1 VRRRTSLN
9 EAEVSVEI
17 RIFDTREELGSAAA
31 ERAAAAIGEAILR
44 AGHARVIAA
53 TGASQFDFLDALT
66 ARAGVEWPRVEMF
79 HLDEYV
85 GVPDTHPASFR
96 RYLRERIVERVHPRA
111 FHFLAGDAADPAAE
125 CRRVG
130 ALLAKAPIDVAFVG
144 IGENGH
150 LAFNDPPADFET
162 EEPYLVVELDEACR
176 RQQLGEGWFASL
188 EDVPRRALSMSIRQ
202 ILKSREILCAVPDAR
217 KARAVHECL
226 DGEVSPLHPSSILQ
240 QHPRTTVY
248 LDRDSAALL
257 SPRAS
262 GKGGGR

>member
-1 VRRRTSLN
+1 MNIQV
-9 EAEVSVEI
+9 
-17 RIFDTREELGSAAA
+17 FDTKQELGRAAA
-31 ERAAAAIGEAILR
+31 LRAAAAIGEALAR
-44 AGHARVIAA
+44 AGEARVIAA
-53 TGASQFDFLDALT
+53 TGASQFEFLDALVT
-66 ARAGVEWPRVEMF
+66 TRGIDWGRVDMF

-85 GVPDTHPASFR
+85 GVSDSHPASFR

-130 ALLAKAPIDVAFVG
+130 ALLARSPIDVAFVG

-188 EDVPRRALSMSIRQ
+188 EDVPRRAISMSIRQ
-202 ILKSREILCAVPDAR
+202 ILKAREILCIVPDAR
-217 KARAVHECL
+217 KAKAVSECL
-226 DGEVSPLHPSSILQ
+226 EGAVSPLHPSSILQ
-240 QHPRTTVY
+240 THEAATVY
-248 LDRDSAALL
+248 LDCASAALL
-257 SPRAS
+257 KRPDLGVRS
-262 GKGGGR
+262 